1 MEDENSL
8 QTPFCEGKIIY
19 FLFPNNNREVINK
32 LMFLF
37 SGHRSGYFL
46 TQQVPIQKSSL
57 NGLKSCFNARSQKSM
72 TLILTSNVNV
82 NVYLTFFWTKFAH
95 SAMLFG
101 DGFEV
106 QILWKQKK
114 AASNKYNHT
123 FSLLLWCYTKQKI
136 EERSRVEVKISW
148 LCAYNSRKVHLKRH
162 FKGERLIFIDTVH
175 ATRPKISPL
184 NLIMSF

>member
-1 MEDENSL
+1 MTYICTIVIPTSHTFLRSGIETGGLFLIFVCFCFDFALVSKINGRLVKYIIIMEGENSL

-82 NVYLTFFWTKFAH
+82 NVYLTF
-95 SAMLFG
+95 L
-101 DGFEV
+101 D
-106 QILWKQKK
+106 
-114 AASNKYNHT
+114 
-123 FSLLLWCYTKQKI
+123 KI
-136 EERSRVEVKISW
+136 
-148 LCAYNSRKVHLKRH
+148 C
-162 FKGERLIFIDTVH
+162 
-175 ATRPKISPL
+175 P
-184 NLIMSF
+184 

>member
-1 MEDENSL
+1 MEGENSL

-82 NVYLTFFWTKFAH
+82 YLTFFWTKFAH
-95 SAMLFG
+95 SAMLFSEMG
-101 DGFEV
+101 LRFKSFENKKR
-106 QILWKQKK
+106 QQATSTTILFLYFFDATQSKK
-114 AASNKYNHT
+114 
-123 FSLLLWCYTKQKI
+123 
-136 EERSRVEVKISW
+136 
-148 LCAYNSRKVHLKRH
+148 
-162 FKGERLIFIDTVH
+162 
-175 ATRPKISPL
+175 
-184 NLIMSF
+184 